1 MGEAGSRVRIEAP
14 DFPSHPLPARLPTQ
28 VAVIIDGAGLAG
40 LQLPLNRVDEVLWVI
55 GLRDLLL
62 SGRQDLAWK
71 ESRVIGRG
79 RSQRLWGDWIG
90 F

>member
-1 MGEAGSRVRIEAP
+1 MRIEAP
-14 DFPSHPLPARLPTQ
+14 DFPSRSLPTCLLTQ
-28 VAVIIDGAGLAG
+28 VAVIIDRAGLAG

-71 ESRVIGRG
+71 GSRVMGRG
-79 RSQRLWGDWIG
+79 RSQRL
-90 F
+90 